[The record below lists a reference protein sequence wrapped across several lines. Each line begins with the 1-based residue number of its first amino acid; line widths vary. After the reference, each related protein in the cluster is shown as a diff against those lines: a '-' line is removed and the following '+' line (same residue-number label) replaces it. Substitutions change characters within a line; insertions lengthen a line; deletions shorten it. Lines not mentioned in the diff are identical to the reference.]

1 MEKKGA
7 SHLELILAFTL
18 FVLTLTFLFIYIKPT
33 NQTRLPE
40 VVLTSLE
47 NGFLKNATV
56 ELITIFSNES
66 CIPKEINLN
75 SINKSVLDRY
85 HQIFASEEFN
95 SGLDDCSSEFLGSIS
110 SERILSN
117 KSLRK
122 LEEGYLA
129 NYSNIK
135 KILKVPETFEFEI
148 YSEDKEFN
156 MSRGEIG
163 DAGIISNRHLFKV
176 LYSDGEIKNKY
187 FIFRIW

>member
-163 DAGIISNRHLFKV
+163 DVGIISNRHLFKV

>member
-1 MEKKGA
+1 MEKRGA
-7 SHLELILAFTL
+7 AHLEMILAFTL
-18 FVLTLTFLFIYIKPT
+18 FTLTIVFLFAYLKPT
-33 NQTRLPE
+33 SQTKLPE
-40 VVLTSLE
+40 IILISLE
-47 NGFLKNATV
+47 DDFLRNVTV
-56 ELITIFSNES
+56 ELVTIFSNES
-66 CIPKEINLN
+66 CIPREIDSP

-163 DAGIISNRHLFKV
+163 DVGIISNRHLFKV

-187 FIFRIW
+187 FVFRIW

>member
-75 SINKSVLDRY
+75 SINKSLSDNY
-85 HQIFASEEFN
+85 YQILASKEFDLKLEN
-95 SGLDDCSSEFLGSIS
+95 CTSEPLGSVSSEM
-110 SERILSN
+110 ILSN
-117 KSLRK
+117 KSLKK
-122 LEEGYLA
+122 LEEEYLIS
-129 NYSNIK
+129 YSNAK
-135 KILKVPETFEFEI
+135 KILKIPETFEFEI
-148 YSEDKEFN
+148 YSEDREFN
-156 MSRGEIG
+156 MSQEELE
-163 DAGIISNRHLFKV
+163 DVEIISVRHLFRV
-176 LYSDGEIKNKY
+176 LYSSGEIKNKY
-187 FIFRIW
+187 FVLRVW